1 MDEQYCNEAV
11 ATREPFYSKLDRRI
25 KECETEIEFFKSR
38 LTDTEH
44 RLSGLKN
51 LRKMITSAD
60 EKKIQALI
68 EAGLV

>member
-1 MDEQYCNEAV
+1 MVE
-11 ATREPFYSKLDRRI
+11 TKEPFYYKLDKRI
-25 KECETEIEFFKSR
+25 REAENEINFLKVR
-38 LTDTEH
+38 LSDTEN